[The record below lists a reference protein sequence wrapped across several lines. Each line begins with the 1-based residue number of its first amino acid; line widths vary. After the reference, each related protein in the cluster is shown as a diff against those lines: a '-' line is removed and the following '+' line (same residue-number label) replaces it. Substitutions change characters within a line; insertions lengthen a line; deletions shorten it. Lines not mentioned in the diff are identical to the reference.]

1 MKRLKKFFLEIKENW
16 QEVLGIIL
24 AFIGIIFI
32 SGYGLWLGL
41 LARALLIVGIIL
53 NWKYGMPKRRDD
65 DPKNW

>member
-1 MKRLKKFFLEIKENW
+1 MKRLKKYFLQIKENW

-32 SGYGLWLGL
+32 SGSGLWLGL
-41 LARALLIVGIIL
+41 LARAALIVGIIL

-65 DPKNW
+65 DPKN

>member
-16 QEVLGIIL
+16 QEVLGITI

-32 SGYGLWLGL
+32 SPGVWLGL
-41 LARALLIVGIIL
+41 LARAAIVVGSIL
-53 NWKYGMPKRRDD
+53 VWKYGMPKRRDD